1 MITNVCCVLPNWT
14 EDMGGWDSIAGSVHI
29 LHIWLIPPR
38 LCWFVCSLLCLS
50 VCLISGHQVKKTL
63 QCIEDWGMGTFYLK
77 QNTLHILQLSIAPEI
92 GSDVKLRNQPSWSIN
107 QGETRQAKV
116 EPRPT
121 PTVFCSLCPAPSF
134 PSKQFHMHMD
144 ADAKGG
150 TWNEMKELLSEPKTM
165 V

>member
-1 MITNVCCVLPNWT
+1 MTTCREFFTFSWLFRGR
-14 EDMGGWDSIAGSVHI
+14 GGRPELFSSFF
-29 LHIWLIPPR
+29 LMTSLIPPR
-38 LCWFVCSLLCLS
+38 LCWFAHSLALVF
-50 VCLISGHQVKKTL
+50 VCLFDLWAPGE
-63 QCIEDWGMGTFYLK
+63 CIEDWGMGTFYLK

-134 PSKQFHMHMD
+134 PSKQFHKHMD